1 MYFNLAHSLQR
12 FALNPKPREF
22 LKVLL
27 CNTFKNSLAVPL
39 IVNCCRFSKIAIAL
53 HIQKV
58 TNLGKIWIVP
68 VNIET
73 HMPADNINENQINLS
88 ANEALFNEVLKS
100 VDIDPALL
108 AELGEVTN
116 DPEQAIDTAIR
127 QWLQR
132 RAIKEADRSRPL
144 TMNPVVPPRGEW
156 ND

>member
-1 MYFNLAHSLQR
+1 MSEQ
-12 FALNPKPREF
+12 
-22 LKVLL
+22 
-27 CNTFKNSLAVPL
+27 
-39 IVNCCRFSKIAIAL
+39 
-53 HIQKV
+53 
-58 TNLGKIWIVP
+58 
-68 VNIET
+68 
-73 HMPADNINENQINLS
+73 NINEIQAQPSLD
-88 ANEALFNEVLKS
+88 ETLFNEVLKS
-100 VDIDPALL
+100 VEINPALL

>member
-1 MYFNLAHSLQR
+1 M
-12 FALNPKPREF
+12 
-22 LKVLL
+22 
-27 CNTFKNSLAVPL
+27 
-39 IVNCCRFSKIAIAL
+39 
-53 HIQKV
+53 
-58 TNLGKIWIVP
+58 P
-68 VNIET
+68 VNLET
-73 HMPADNINENQINLS
+73 HMPADNINETQINRS
-88 ANEALFNEVLKS
+88 ADEALFNEALFNEVLKS
-100 VDIDPALL
+100 VEIDPALL

>member
-1 MYFNLAHSLQR
+1 MS
-12 FALNPKPREF
+12 E
-22 LKVLL
+22 
-27 CNTFKNSLAVPL
+27 
-39 IVNCCRFSKIAIAL
+39 
-53 HIQKV
+53 
-58 TNLGKIWIVP
+58 
-68 VNIET
+68 
-73 HMPADNINENQINLS
+73 DNANDQQS
-88 ANEALFNEVLKS
+88 SQAANEAVFNEVLKN

-116 DPEQAIDTAIR
+116 DPEQAIDMAIR

>member
-1 MYFNLAHSLQR
+1 M
-12 FALNPKPREF
+12 
-22 LKVLL
+22 
-27 CNTFKNSLAVPL
+27 
-39 IVNCCRFSKIAIAL
+39 IAL
-53 HIQKV
+53 YIQKV
-58 TNLGKIWIVP
+58 TILGKICIVP
-68 VNIET
+68 VNLET
-73 HMPADNINENQINLS
+73 HMPADNANAPQTTQS
-88 ANEALFNEVLKS
+88 ADEALFNEVLKS

-132 RAIKEADRSRPL
+132 RAIKESDRSRPL

>member
-1 MYFNLAHSLQR
+1 MSEQ
-12 FALNPKPREF
+12 
-22 LKVLL
+22 
-27 CNTFKNSLAVPL
+27 
-39 IVNCCRFSKIAIAL
+39 
-53 HIQKV
+53 
-58 TNLGKIWIVP
+58 
-68 VNIET
+68 
-73 HMPADNINENQINLS
+73 NINEIPAKLS
-88 ANEALFNEVLKS
+88 LDETLFNEVLKG
-100 VDIDPALL
+100 VEINPALL